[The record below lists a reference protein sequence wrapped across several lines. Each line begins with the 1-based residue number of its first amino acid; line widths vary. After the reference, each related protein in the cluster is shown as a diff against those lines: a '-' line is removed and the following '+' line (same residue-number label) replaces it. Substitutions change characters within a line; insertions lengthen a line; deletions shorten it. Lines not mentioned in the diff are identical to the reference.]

1 MFSFELRLFLMMND
15 VIISSFCSR
24 LNFIFFNDELPFWL
38 LVTWYFLPFVLVWT
52 LPFFNDELLAWI
64 LHGFSHV
71 FRSERVNEI
80 CLFMSLK
87 FLTFLNVIFLLYCQ
101 VLHILKFNYSC
112 FWTVSSENIRA
123 NNFKFF
129 YKVLVWIRVKKYKL
143 YSWSWALGK

>member
-1 MFSFELRLFLMMND
+1 MMNFLFDFRWRDNFFLLFSFELHLFLMMN
-15 VIISSFCSR
+15 F
-24 LNFIFFNDELPFWL
+24 LFWL

-129 YKVLVWIRVKKYKL
+129 YKVLVWIRVKK
-143 YSWSWALGK
+143 SSRSSSFIADREH